1 MNFDAMKPRMI
12 FTATIFLAS
21 TMVLVGCSNS
31 AEQQTKTEQTMGD
44 QPMGFLPTSSVRS
57 PTLVEVRKKYGTNY
71 PHELD
76 PNYKPKPPGKMQM
89 TADGLQ
95 YQDLTDGWGLSPT
108 PGKGVMV
115 HYTAFLDGN
124 KIESSLDR
132 GIPFQFKIGSGKVI
146 KGFEEGMTGM
156 KVGGSRKVII
166 PPDLGYGAEG
176 HGKKIPPNATL
187 VYEIKLLSCDR

>member
-1 MNFDAMKPRMI
+1 MNSDVIKRTSVCA
-12 FTATIFLAS
+12 ATLFVSVLTLA
-21 TMVLVGCSNS
+21 GCSS
-31 AEQQTKTEQTMGD
+31 PSEQQQKGEQSSIGER
-44 QPMGFLPTSSVRS
+44 PIGFLPTSSVRS
-57 PTLVEVRKKYGTNY
+57 NTLVEVRQKYGDDY

-95 YQDLTDGWGLSPT
+95 YQDLTEGWGLSPS
-108 PGKGVMV
+108 PDRNVLV
-115 HYTAFLDGN
+115 HYTAYLDGN

-146 KGFEEGMTGM
+146 KGFEEGLMGM

-166 PPDLGYGAEG
+166 PPNLGYGAEG

-187 VYEIKLLSCDR
+187 TYEIKLLSCDR